1 MAQEP
6 CCFVSSGRGGRT
18 CQVLHYLAYNA
29 GISLVVT
36 GESSF
41 LVASLA
47 YAIYSLTEV
56 YNPEEYNS
64 VPMQGFFGELIKIF
78 FLINNMELLLKKME
92 LLIHKTVA
100 HVLKKALHSDVN
112 EVLQKAQRAITVLQ
126 SGNRIN
132 NDCQFKVSF
141 QIKLPT

>member
-47 YAIYSLTEV
+47 YAIYSLTEA
-56 YNPEEYNS
+56 YNRRQTEAYNH
-64 VPMQGFFGELIKIF
+64 
-78 FLINNMELLLKKME
+78 KK
-92 LLIHKTVA
+92 
-100 HVLKKALHSDVN
+100 SRN
-112 EVLQKAQRAITVLQ
+112 QK
-126 SGNRIN
+126 
-132 NDCQFKVSF
+132 F
-141 QIKLPT
+141 QA